1 MRHWTDAVPD
11 NAMEEKQ
18 ASLSLKNLSVADLLS
33 LHVGIGGELRSRGI
47 TRGENI
53 PTGDLAE
60 FLFCR
65 SYSWKQA
72 ANSEKAFD
80 AIDEHG
86 NRYQIKGR
94 RINKHNKS
102 RQLSAI
108 RDLDR
113 FETLAAVLFD
123 HKFRVWRAAL
133 IPNKVIRA
141 RSRHV
146 RHDNKWNFI
155 LTDDVWNIA
164 TVTNVTEDL
173 KYTWRQ
179 LCASSPNG

>member
-1 MRHWTDAVPD
+1 MKHRTDAVF
-11 NAMEEKQ
+11 NNTVERSH
-18 ASLSLKNLSVADLLS
+18 ASLSLSDLSVEGLLS
-33 LHVGIGGELRSRGI
+33 LHVGIAEELRIRGI
-47 TRGENI
+47 TRGENV

-80 AIDEHG
+80 AEDEDG
-86 NRYQIKGR
+86 SRYQIKGR
-94 RINKHNKS
+94 RINQYNKS

-108 RDLDR
+108 RDLDG

-123 HKFRVWRAAL
+123 HEFRVWRAAL
-133 IPNKVIRA
+133 IPNEVIRN
-141 RSRHV
+141 RSKYV

-155 LTDDVWNIA
+155 LRDDVWDIA
-164 TVTNVTEDL
+164 GVIDVTDNL
-173 KYTWRQ
+173 QHTWRQ
-179 LCASSPNG
+179 LCSCVPSK